1 MKPRQ
6 LLHRGVVQ
14 SSGLLFDEALL
25 GAGEARARI
34 VAEWE
39 STALVLRF
47 GPLLV
52 LRFGR
57 PRPVD
62 CARATGL
69 PLVESAG
76 VLYGAPLE
84 ADERAALTV
93 SPPASVVVR
102 GGEAIVLGGGAE
114 EHPAS
119 WIDLDRFDVVE
130 VESLGEG
137 PPAPASSAPVPV
149 EVGRSGFGVPAADPE
164 AARVAADL
172 ASASERER
180 TTSEASWGAGAF
192 GLVAS
197 AALRALARLAGLLAP
212 PGPRSGAGGQRRG
225 VWDGLRDAI
234 DRALVR
240 LAVWTRA
247 SRLLGARQAEY
258 LRKLFR
264 SLDEGDVDE
273 ALRTAIPLADPASE
287 GASPSALGLPAPR
300 RSLAIRPR
308 PSGRSRSIGLGAEIY
323 EELRSRYR
331 AIFNRLV
338 SHGRIDEAAFVL
350 AELLGAADE
359 AVDFLERH
367 GRLLLAAELAEARE
381 LPAPRLVRQWMLAGE
396 TDRALTIARQRSAF
410 GAAVLY
416 LETRLSPL
424 APILRLHWADWLA
437 TTGQYGA
444 AIEVAW
450 KVTEAR
456 RLARRWLDHLLALG
470 GPAASK
476 ALVRQLEL
484 SPGRFAELG
493 PKVIGLL
500 EPSDEVG
507 REERVALAEQ
517 LARCKEPNPAL
528 AALARPAVRAC
539 VRDGSV
545 APDTLRALLDLSGDG
560 ALAADVPP
568 VKQKGRTT
576 PASLRLEVEDCGV
589 MQVFD
594 AALLTRRKMLVALGE
609 SGARVVGPDGRTTR
623 AFAAPSFRLIISDH
637 LDRALALARRGEV
650 SRVHLL
656 DLLSGGS
663 RDLGEL
669 PDLSAFAPDF
679 DGALWFAALGHSIVA
694 VDLAAAGLRTS
705 WRVTALPGRV
715 LSVARSSTSLS
726 IAIEAH
732 IPLGTPELE
741 VWRYDLPHMV
751 LRDRTAAAW
760 SGGLPALGA
769 NGALA
774 AIERDSADPSQVVW
788 RTFTR
793 DWQRGSQALTPE
805 PALPIGAGDVRH
817 PPVLLDRFFAVPAAQ
832 PGSSAIRVFSTKRDL
847 PQPPEIVL
855 MGADAPRARLQGVDG
870 KPHLICCDD
879 RGRLLACDLDA
890 ARLLV
895 NTRL

>member
-1 MKPRQ
+1 
-6 LLHRGVVQ
+6 
-14 SSGLLFDEALL
+14 
-25 GAGEARARI
+25 
-34 VAEWE
+34 
-39 STALVLRF
+39 
-47 GPLLV
+47 
-52 LRFGR
+52 
-57 PRPVD
+57 
-62 CARATGL
+62 
-69 PLVESAG
+69 
-76 VLYGAPLE
+76 
-84 ADERAALTV
+84 
-93 SPPASVVVR
+93 
-102 GGEAIVLGGGAE
+102 
-114 EHPAS
+114 
-119 WIDLDRFDVVE
+119 
-130 VESLGEG
+130 
-137 PPAPASSAPVPV
+137 
-149 EVGRSGFGVPAADPE
+149 
-164 AARVAADL
+164 
-172 ASASERER
+172 
-180 TTSEASWGAGAF
+180 
-192 GLVAS
+192 
-197 AALRALARLAGLLAP
+197 
-212 PGPRSGAGGQRRG
+212 
-225 VWDGLRDAI
+225 
-234 DRALVR
+234 
-240 LAVWTRA
+240 
-247 SRLLGARQAEY
+247 
-258 LRKLFR
+258 
-264 SLDEGDVDE
+264 
-273 ALRTAIPLADPASE
+273 
-287 GASPSALGLPAPR
+287 
-300 RSLAIRPR
+300 
-308 PSGRSRSIGLGAEIY
+308 
-323 EELRSRYR
+323 
-331 AIFNRLV
+331 
-338 SHGRIDEAAFVL
+338 
-350 AELLGAADE
+350 
-359 AVDFLERH
+359 
-367 GRLLLAAELAEARE
+367 
-381 LPAPRLVRQWMLAGE
+381 MLAGE

-609 SGARVVGPDGRTTR
+609 SGARVVGPDGR
-623 AFAAPSFRLIISDH
+623 
-637 LDRALALARRGEV
+637 
-650 SRVHLL
+650 
-656 DLLSGGS
+656 
-663 RDLGEL
+663 
-669 PDLSAFAPDF
+669 SAFAPDF